1 MEIVVIGRGP
11 RPGLYYVAM
20 APPRCGQITVK
31 LMELPTSAEPPFKAD
46 LLKTRRGTALLN
58 TTPLDLDEWLLEHL
72 DQLIEGEVKDGVLE
86 GVVCNKELQ
95 VKVLD
100 PSVSGPVFALV
111 PVARRRKTPP
121 PLVLTLLAY
130 KIQIAG

>member
-11 RPGLYYVAM
+11 RPGLYYVAA

-31 LMELPTSAEPPFKAD
+31 LMELPTNAEPPFKAD

-86 GVVCNKELQ
+86 GVVCNKKLQ

-100 PSVSGPVFALV
+100 PSVSGPVFAVV
-111 PVARRRKTPP
+111 PVARRKKTPP

>member
-11 RPGLYYVAM
+11 RPGLYYVAT

-31 LMELPTSAEPPFKAD
+31 LMELPTNAEPPFKAD
-46 LLKTRRGTALLN
+46 LLKTRRGVALLN

-86 GVVCNKELQ
+86 GVVCNKKLQ

-100 PSVSGPVFALV
+100 PSVSGPVFAVV
-111 PVARRRKTPP
+111 PVARRKKTPP

>member
-11 RPGLYYVAM
+11 RPGLYYVVT

-31 LMELPTSAEPPFKAD
+31 LMELPTNAEPPFKAD

-86 GVVCNKELQ
+86 GVVCNKKLQ

-100 PSVSGPVFALV
+100 PSVSGPVFAVV
-111 PVARRRKTPP
+111 PVARRKKTPP

>member
-1 MEIVVIGRGP
+1 
-11 RPGLYYVAM
+11 
-20 APPRCGQITVK
+20 
-31 LMELPTSAEPPFKAD
+31 MELPTNAEPPFKAD

-86 GVVCNKELQ
+86 GVVCNKRLQ

-100 PSVSGPVFALV
+100 PSVSGPVFAVV
-111 PVARRRKTPP
+111 PVARRKKTLP

>member
-11 RPGLYYVAM
+11 RPGLYYVAT
-20 APPRCGQITVK
+20 ASPRCGQITVK
-31 LMELPTSAEPPFKAD
+31 LMELPTNAEPPFKAD
-46 LLKTRRGTALLN
+46 LFKTRQGTALLN

-86 GVVCNKELQ
+86 GVVCNKKLQ

-100 PSVSGPVFALV
+100 PSVSGPVFAVV
-111 PVARRRKTPP
+111 PVARRKKTPP

>member
-11 RPGLYYVAM
+11 RPGLYYVAT
-20 APPRCGQITVK
+20 APPRCGQIAVK

-86 GVVCNKELQ
+86 GVVCNKKLQ

-100 PSVSGPVFALV
+100 PSVSGPVFAVV
-111 PVARRRKTPP
+111 PVARRKKTPP

>member
-11 RPGLYYVAM
+11 RPGLYYVAT
-20 APPRCGQITVK
+20 APPSCGQITVK
-31 LMELPTSAEPPFKAD
+31 LMELPTNAEPPFKAD

-86 GVVCNKELQ
+86 GVVCNKKLQ

-100 PSVSGPVFALV
+100 PSVSGPVFAVV
-111 PVARRRKTPP
+111 PVARRKKTPP

>member
-11 RPGLYYVAM
+11 RPGLYYVAT

-31 LMELPTSAEPPFKAD
+31 LMELPTNAEPPFKAD

-86 GVVCNKELQ
+86 GVCATRSYRL
-95 VKVLD
+95 
-100 PSVSGPVFALV
+100 
-111 PVARRRKTPP
+111 RCWTPP
-121 PLVLTLLAY
+121 SRVPSSQLCRSQGG
-130 KIQIAG
+130 KKHRRP

>member
-11 RPGLYYVAM
+11 RPGLYYVTT

-31 LMELPTSAEPPFKAD
+31 LMELPTNAEPPFKAD

-86 GVVCNKELQ
+86 GVVCNKKLQ

-100 PSVSGPVFALV
+100 PSVSGPVFAVV
-111 PVARRRKTPP
+111 PVARRKKTPP